1 MRTGGGERGQKD
13 RRNKHAVVSEEVFP
27 RVFMRRV
34 IRTKRIETAVVAVDF
49 FSQFITI
56 AT

>member
-49 FSQFITI
+49 FSQFLTI